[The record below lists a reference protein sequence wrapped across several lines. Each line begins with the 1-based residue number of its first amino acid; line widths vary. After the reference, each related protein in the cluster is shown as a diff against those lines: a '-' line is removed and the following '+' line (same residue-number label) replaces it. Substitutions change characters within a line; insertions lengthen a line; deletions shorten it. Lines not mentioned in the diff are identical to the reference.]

1 MHGVAVTVAL
11 VLRWPRTARGRFD
24 SATSAL
30 EAVGRVIHPANDF
43 FREWVLKIIAVSIR
57 ELYHGCMR
65 LSLERVPKNSDCARS
80 LLVIRHEGEWN

>member
-30 EAVGRVIHPANDF
+30 EAVGRVIHSADDF
-43 FREWVLKIIAVSIR
+43 FGEWVLRIIAVSIL
-57 ELYHGCMR
+57 ELYHECMR
-65 LSLERVPKNSDCARS
+65 IGLERVPKNNDCARS
-80 LLVIRHEGEWN
+80 LPRIRHEGE